1 MPITMCLVFLL
12 KKLLDTMEIQSS
24 SLITDESLMSLVN
37 EILSLTLSKTDK
49 KKKIWIIAYLMGTFA
64 SEEVL
69 AWLYYFAIRPCN
81 NAVILSTNSI
91 QITITSSLQQ

>member
-49 KKKIWIIAYLMGTFA
+49 KKKI
-64 SEEVL
+64 
-69 AWLYYFAIRPCN
+69 
-81 NAVILSTNSI
+81 
-91 QITITSSLQQ
+91 